1 MDAPHG
7 IALAHRLAAGGQGV
21 VRVEQ
26 RIPADAE
33 VVVSQGISG
42 GFAARRWVFAQKG
55 GEAIPVETR
64 PLWVVVAPTQGT
76 ELEPVAGARATI
88 GELAGPLHA
97 TLVAH
102 GAGIWAF
109 RWTPLPS
116 TTRFR
121 FVTSATPAVPAWTD
135 AGPSGRA
142 VLRGP
147 AVPVARRRHR
157 QGRVR
162 RAGRRGARAPGRYAP
177 VVRLSCTGPVDV
189 EVWDTTTHTRL
200 GRSVVAPT
208 AGVARVTGPAVV
220 LGHVSTMATFHGV
233 GPFTV
238 SPIPGGYGDQLEVR
252 VWTPGH
258 SAASV
263 FSVQLTAAPRS

>member
-1 MDAPHG
+1 M
-7 IALAHRLAAGGQGV
+7 
-21 VRVEQ
+21 
-26 RIPADAE
+26 
-33 VVVSQGISG
+33 
-42 GFAARRWVFAQKG
+42 
-55 GEAIPVETR
+55 
-64 PLWVVVAPTQGT
+64 
-76 ELEPVAGARATI
+76 AGARATI

-147 AVPVARRRHR
+147 ASRWHVAATD
-157 QGRVR
+157 
-162 RAGRRGARAPGRYAP
+162 RAGYVVRGAVGLVPPGRYAP

-238 SPIPGGYGDQLEVR
+238 SPIPGGYGDQLKVPRVDARAQCGERLLGPADRRAPILIRGGASPPGGQDGARSGPTDGPACAGATVR
-252 VWTPGH
+252 PDAGGY
-258 SAASV
+258 AA
-263 FSVQLTAAPRS
+263 LT